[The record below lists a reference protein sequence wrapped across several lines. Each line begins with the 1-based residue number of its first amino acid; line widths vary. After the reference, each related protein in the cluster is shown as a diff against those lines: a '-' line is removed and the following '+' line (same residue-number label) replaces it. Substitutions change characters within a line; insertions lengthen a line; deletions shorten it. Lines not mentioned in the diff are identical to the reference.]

1 MANLLH
7 PGIYPMLYSFFGS
20 DGKLRLD
27 PFSLQVDAAISAGAK
42 GIAVLGLG
50 TEAAKLDED
59 ESAAVITSVAKRLNN
74 RAPMIV
80 TIRGETPDNQLK
92 AARRALDLGATAL
105 LLQPPSE
112 TISEAA
118 LLTFFSEV
126 INALDCPV
134 GIQNAPEFLG
144 YGLNDNNLIS
154 LAQNHTNFSIAKLE
168 CSALALEPSAKALTG
183 KTMVFNG
190 RCGLELTDNLRAGAQ
205 GLIPGIET
213 IDRTAAIHAAFI
225 AGEHEY
231 ADELY
236 AELLP
241 VLTFVM
247 QGIPQFLTY
256 GKTLL
261 AYRLGI
267 EIGSAREPWLQPTD
281 FGLECITRYAAQL
294 GPLPTGA

>member
-59 ESAAVITSVAKRLNN
+59 ECAAVITSIAKRLNN
-74 RAPMIV
+74 HLPMIV

-118 LLTFFSEV
+118 LLSFFSEV

-154 LAQNHTNFSIAKLE
+154 LAQDHTNFSIAKLE

-236 AELLP
+236 AKLLP

>member
-1 MANLLH
+1 
-7 PGIYPMLYSFFGS
+7 MLYSFFGS
-20 DGKLRLD
+20 DGELRLD

-59 ESAAVITSVAKRLNN
+59 ECAAVITTIAKRLNN
-74 RAPMIV
+74 QLPMIV

-154 LAQNHTNFSIAKLE
+154 LAQNYTNFSIAKLE

-236 AELLP
+236 AKLLP

>member
-1 MANLLH
+1 MTKQLH

-20 DGKLRLD
+20 DGELRLD

-59 ESAAVITSVAKRLNN
+59 ECAAVITTIAKRLNN
-74 RAPMIV
+74 QLPMIV

-118 LLTFFSEV
+118 LLSFFSEV

-154 LAQNHTNFSIAKLE
+154 LAQNYTNFSIAKLE

-236 AELLP
+236 AKLLP

>member
-1 MANLLH
+1 M
-7 PGIYPMLYSFFGS
+7 
-20 DGKLRLD
+20 
-27 PFSLQVDAAISAGAK
+27 DAAISAGAK

-59 ESAAVITSVAKRLNN
+59 ECAAVITTIAKRLNN
-74 RAPMIV
+74 QLPMIV

-154 LAQNHTNFSIAKLE
+154 LAQNYTNFSIAKLE

-236 AELLP
+236 AKLLP

>member
-1 MANLLH
+1 
-7 PGIYPMLYSFFGS
+7 MLYSFFGS
-20 DGKLRLD
+20 DGELRLD

-59 ESAAVITSVAKRLNN
+59 ECAAVITTIAKRLNN
-74 RAPMIV
+74 QLPMIV

-154 LAQNHTNFSIAKLE
+154 LAQDHTNFSIAKLE

-236 AELLP
+236 AKLLP

-281 FGLECITRYAAQL
+281 FGLECITRYAARL
-294 GPLPTGA
+294 GALPTSA

>member
-1 MANLLH
+1 
-7 PGIYPMLYSFFGS
+7 MLYSFFGS
-20 DGKLRLD
+20 DGELRLD

-59 ESAAVITSVAKRLNN
+59 ECAAVITTIAKRLNN
-74 RAPMIV
+74 QLPMIV

-144 YGLNDNNLIS
+144 YGLNDSNLIT
-154 LAQNHTNFSIAKLE
+154 LARNHTNFSIAKLE
-168 CSALALEPSAKALTG
+168 CSALALEPSAKALAG

-205 GLIPGIET
+205 GLIPGMET
-213 IDRTAAIHAAFI
+213 IDRTTAIHDAFI

-236 AELLP
+236 AEVLP
-241 VLTFVM
+241 VLTFIM

>member
-1 MANLLH
+1 
-7 PGIYPMLYSFFGS
+7 MLYSFFGS
-20 DGKLRLD
+20 DGELRLD

-59 ESAAVITSVAKRLNN
+59 ECAAVITSIAKRLNN
-74 RAPMIV
+74 HLPMIV

-154 LAQNHTNFSIAKLE
+154 LAQNYTNFSIAKLE

-236 AELLP
+236 AKLLP

>member
-1 MANLLH
+1 MKPSKELKNST
-7 PGIYPMLYSFFGS
+7 PIICRSS
-20 DGKLRLD
+20 
-27 PFSLQVDAAISAGAK
+27 
-42 GIAVLGLG
+42 IA
-50 TEAAKLDED
+50 
-59 ESAAVITSVAKRLNN
+59 
-74 RAPMIV
+74 
-80 TIRGETPDNQLK
+80 
-92 AARRALDLGATAL
+92 
-105 LLQPPSE
+105 PS
-112 TISEAA
+112 
-118 LLTFFSEV
+118 
-126 INALDCPV
+126 V

-281 FGLECITRYAAQL
+281 FGLECITRYAARL
-294 GPLPTGA
+294 GPLPTSA

>member
-1 MANLLH
+1 MTKQLH

-20 DGKLRLD
+20 DGELRLD

-59 ESAAVITSVAKRLNN
+59 ECAAVITTIAKRLNN
-74 RAPMIV
+74 QLPMIV

-154 LAQNHTNFSIAKLE
+154 LAQNYTNFSIAKLE

-236 AELLP
+236 AKLLP

>member
-1 MANLLH
+1 
-7 PGIYPMLYSFFGS
+7 MLYSFFGS
-20 DGKLRLD
+20 DGELRLD

-59 ESAAVITSVAKRLNN
+59 ECAAVITTIAKRLNN
-74 RAPMIV
+74 QLPMIV

-154 LAQNHTNFSIAKLE
+154 LAQNYTNFSIAKLE

-213 IDRTAAIHAAFI
+213 IDRTAVIHAAFI

-236 AELLP
+236 AKLLP

>member
-1 MANLLH
+1 
-7 PGIYPMLYSFFGS
+7 MLYSFFGS
-20 DGKLRLD
+20 DGELRLD

-59 ESAAVITSVAKRLNN
+59 ECAAVITTIAKRLNN
-74 RAPMIV
+74 QLPMIV

-154 LAQNHTNFSIAKLE
+154 LAQNYTNFSIAKLE

-183 KTMVFNG
+183 KTKVFNG

-236 AELLP
+236 AKLLP

-281 FGLECITRYAAQL
+281 FGFECITRYAAQL

>member
-1 MANLLH
+1 
-7 PGIYPMLYSFFGS
+7 MLYSFFGS
-20 DGKLRLD
+20 DGELRLD

-59 ESAAVITSVAKRLNN
+59 ECAAVITTIAKRLNN
-74 RAPMIV
+74 QLPMIV

-154 LAQNHTNFSIAKLE
+154 LAQNYTNFSIAKLE

>member
-59 ESAAVITSVAKRLNN
+59 ECAAVITSIAKRLNN

-225 AGEHEY
+225 AGDHEY

>member
-1 MANLLH
+1 
-7 PGIYPMLYSFFGS
+7 MLYSFFGS
-20 DGKLRLD
+20 DGELRLD
-27 PFSLQVDAAISAGAK
+27 PFSLQVDAAIAAGAK
-42 GIAVLGLG
+42 GIAILGLG
-50 TEAAKLDED
+50 TEATKLEDDERV
-59 ESAAVITSVAKRLNN
+59 AVITTVANRLND

-80 TIRGETPDNQLK
+80 TIQGETPDTQLV

-105 LLQPPSE
+105 ILQPPSE
-112 TISEAA
+112 PIGELA
-118 LLTFFSEV
+118 LLTFFSKV
-126 INALDCPV
+126 ISALDCPV

-144 YGLNDNNLIS
+144 YGLSDSNLIA
-154 LAQNHTNFSIAKLE
+154 LARNHSNFSIAKLE
-168 CSALALEPSAKALTG
+168 CSALALETSAQALAG

-213 IDRTAAIHAAFI
+213 IDGTAAIYSAFN
-225 AGEHEY
+225 AGQYKH

-236 AELLP
+236 ADLLP
-241 VLTFVM
+241 VLTFIM

-261 AYRLGI
+261 AHRLGI
-267 EIGSAREPWLQPTD
+267 DIGSAREPWLPPTE

-294 GPLPTGA
+294 GPLPTSA

>member
-1 MANLLH
+1 
-7 PGIYPMLYSFFGS
+7 MLYSFFGS
-20 DGKLRLD
+20 DGELRLD

-59 ESAAVITSVAKRLNN
+59 ECAAVITTIAKRLNN
-74 RAPMIV
+74 QLPMIV

-154 LAQNHTNFSIAKLE
+154 LAQDHTNFSIAKLE

-236 AELLP
+236 AKLLP

>member
-1 MANLLH
+1 MANLLN

-20 DGKLRLD
+20 DGELRLD
-27 PFSLQVDAAISAGAK
+27 PFSQQVDAAISAGAK

-59 ESAAVITSVAKRLNN
+59 ECAAVITSVAKRLNN

-281 FGLECITRYAAQL
+281 FGLECITRYAARL
-294 GPLPTGA
+294 GPLPTSA

>member
-59 ESAAVITSVAKRLNN
+59 ECAAVITSIAKRLNN
-74 RAPMIV
+74 HLPMIV

-154 LAQNHTNFSIAKLE
+154 LAQNYTNFSIAKLE

-236 AELLP
+236 AKLLP

>member
-1 MANLLH
+1 
-7 PGIYPMLYSFFGS
+7 MLYSFFGS
-20 DGKLRLD
+20 DGELRLD

-59 ESAAVITSVAKRLNN
+59 ECAAVITTIAKRLNN
-74 RAPMIV
+74 QLPMIV

-118 LLTFFSEV
+118 LLSFFSEV

-154 LAQNHTNFSIAKLE
+154 LAQNYTNFSIAKLE

-236 AELLP
+236 AKLLP

>member
-59 ESAAVITSVAKRLNN
+59 ECAAVITSVAKRLNN

-154 LAQNHTNFSIAKLE
+154 LAQDHTNFSIAKLE

-225 AGEHEY
+225 AGDYEY

-281 FGLECITRYAAQL
+281 FGLECITRYAVQL
-294 GPLPTGA
+294 GPLPTGT

>member
-1 MANLLH
+1 
-7 PGIYPMLYSFFGS
+7 MLYSFFGS
-20 DGKLRLD
+20 DGELRLD

-59 ESAAVITSVAKRLNN
+59 ECAAVITTIAKRLNN
-74 RAPMIV
+74 QLPMIV

-154 LAQNHTNFSIAKLE
+154 LAQNYTNFSIAKLE

-236 AELLP
+236 AKLLP

-281 FGLECITRYAAQL
+281 FGLECITRYAARL
-294 GPLPTGA
+294 GALPTSA

>member
-1 MANLLH
+1 MTKQLH

-20 DGKLRLD
+20 DSELRLD

-59 ESAAVITSVAKRLNN
+59 ECAAVITLVAKRLNN

-267 EIGSAREPWLQPTD
+267 EIGSAREPWLQPTI

>member
-1 MANLLH
+1 
-7 PGIYPMLYSFFGS
+7 MLYSFFGS
-20 DGKLRLD
+20 DGELRLD

-59 ESAAVITSVAKRLNN
+59 ECAAVITTIAKRLNN
-74 RAPMIV
+74 QLPMIV

-154 LAQNHTNFSIAKLE
+154 LAQNYTNFSIAKLE

-213 IDRTAAIHAAFI
+213 IDRTAAIHAAVI

-236 AELLP
+236 AKLLP

>member
-20 DGKLRLD
+20 DGELRLD
-27 PFSLQVDAAISAGAK
+27 PFSQQVDAAISAGAK

-59 ESAAVITSVAKRLNN
+59 ECAAVITSVAKRLNN

>member
-20 DGKLRLD
+20 DGELRLD
-27 PFSLQVDAAISAGAK
+27 PFSQQVDAAISAGAK

-59 ESAAVITSVAKRLNN
+59 ECAAVITSVAKRLNN

-267 EIGSAREPWLQPTD
+267 EIGSAREPWLQPTI

>member
-1 MANLLH
+1 M
-7 PGIYPMLYSFFGS
+7 
-20 DGKLRLD
+20 
-27 PFSLQVDAAISAGAK
+27 DAAISAGAK

-59 ESAAVITSVAKRLNN
+59 ECAAVITSIAKRLNN

-225 AGEHEY
+225 AGDHEY

-261 AYRLGI
+261 AYRLGV

>member
-1 MANLLH
+1 MTNLLH

-27 PFSLQVDAAISAGAK
+27 PFSLQVDAALAAGAK

-59 ESAAVITSVAKRLNN
+59 ECAAVINTVAKRLND

-144 YGLNDNNLIS
+144 YGLNDSNLIT
-154 LAQNHTNFSIAKLE
+154 LARNHTNFSIAKLE
-168 CSALALEPSAKALTG
+168 CSALALEPSAKALAG

-205 GLIPGIET
+205 GLIPGMET
-213 IDRTAAIHAAFI
+213 IDRTTAIHDAFI

-236 AELLP
+236 AEVLP
-241 VLTFVM
+241 VLTFIM

-281 FGLECITRYAAQL
+281 FGLECITRYAARL
-294 GPLPTGA
+294 GALPTSA

>member
-27 PFSLQVDAAISAGAK
+27 PFSLQVDAALSAGAK

-50 TEAAKLDED
+50 TEAVKLDED
-59 ESAAVITSVAKRLNN
+59 ECAAVITSVAKRLNN

>member
-1 MANLLH
+1 
-7 PGIYPMLYSFFGS
+7 MLYSFFGS
-20 DGKLRLD
+20 DGKLRLE
-27 PFSLQVDAAISAGAK
+27 PFSLQVDAAISSGAK

-59 ESAAVITSVAKRLNN
+59 ECAAVITSVAKHLNN

-112 TISEAA
+112 KISEAA

-144 YGLNDNNLIS
+144 YGLNDNNIIW
-154 LAQNHTNFSIAKLE
+154 LAQNHTNFSITKLE

-213 IDRTAAIHAAFI
+213 IDRTVAIHAAFI

-267 EIGSAREPWLQPTD
+267 EIGSAREPWLQPTN
-281 FGLECITRYAAQL
+281 FGLECITRYAVRL
-294 GPLPTGA
+294 GPLPTSA

>member
-59 ESAAVITSVAKRLNN
+59 ECAAVITSIAKRLNN

>member
-59 ESAAVITSVAKRLNN
+59 ECAAVITSVAKRLNN

-225 AGEHEY
+225 AGDHEY